1 MSNQSLIKIHNYRE
15 LNFYIAYLR
24 SYNIFSPTIK
34 HDNLKLAS
42 EALSNT
48 LSKTQINRDFI
59 LDMQLTYD
67 NVILPEESFDWLD
80 EDKRALFYF
89 WGCLKFDKSL
99 NDFINTLMP
108 LPSDNWYEKANIT
121 TSSFNHKERLTFMKS
136 FFDFLCI
143 EKKSIEPANTLMQSF
158 HEKWDR
164 VHSNVLWVSWL
175 SPEDKE
181 GCQWAY
187 NYLLDYQIKNK
198 PEEDDPLFPV
208 KLPTPKSAEEFYY
221 SFYAMHDLWSEPL
234 ETSRANIEKMNK
246 AWAQRKYRAKK
257 SQSKLINHLNTEDRQ
272 ALNMLCEHYQ
282 KTEMDI
288 ITMLIQD
295 RATGITTRNSQPKR

>member
-1 MSNQSLIKIHNYRE
+1 MSNQPLIKINNHRE

-24 SYNIFSPTIK
+24 SYSIFPPIIK

-48 LSKTQINRDFI
+48 LSKNHVNHDFI
-59 LDMQLTYD
+59 LDMKLAYD

-89 WGCLKFDKSL
+89 FGCLKFRKCL
-99 NDFINTLMP
+99 NNFINTLMP
-108 LPSDNWYEKANIT
+108 LHSDNWYEKANIT
-121 TSSFNHKERLTFMKS
+121 SSSFNHKERLILMMS

-143 EKKSIEPANTLMQSF
+143 EKRSIEPANTLMQSF
-158 HEKWDR
+158 HETWDR

-234 ETSRANIEKMNK
+234 ETSRVNIEKMNK

-282 KTEMDI
+282 KTEMDV
-288 ITMLIQD
+288 ITLLIQD
-295 RATGITTRNSQPKR
+295 RAKGITTRNAQLKR

>member
-1 MSNQSLIKIHNYRE
+1 MSNQPLIKINNHRE

-24 SYNIFSPTIK
+24 CYSIFPPIIK

-67 NVILPEESFDWLD
+67 KVILPEESFDWLD

-89 WGCLKFDKSL
+89 WGCLKFNKYL
-99 NDFINTLMP
+99 NDFINKLMP

-121 TSSFNHKERLTFMKS
+121 SSSFNHKERLILMMS

-143 EKKSIEPANTLMQSF
+143 EKRSIEPANTLMQSF
-158 HEKWDR
+158 HETWDR

-234 ETSRANIEKMNK
+234 ETSRVNIEKMNK

-257 SQSKLINHLNTEDRQ
+257 SQSKLINHLNAEDRQ